1 MKTRIRKMTSLLL
14 SFSLLGALS
23 LPAAASEALGE
34 DLSAKDT
41 VIHEETQLSTNVFWS
56 TAYSDLRTENLIT
69 YSPNKTVTPIV
80 TYGGVLTDRSSV
92 ADTANALEGE
102 GYRVVAGI
110 NGDFYNVS
118 TGLPIGLVITDG
130 VLRSSDAGYYAIGF
144 RADGTAVL
152 GKPGVKVSADLGYA
166 VDDGSGSPVELIR
179 PVIAVNKART
189 NSGVFLYTY
198 DFNAKHTT
206 GTTEAGVNVVC
217 TVEQGQLAIGST
229 VTARVERV
237 EETTVTSIQ
246 PDQIVLSANAN
257 ADAYYTNALR
267 NMSAGSEV
275 TLTVSANAGWDDV
288 EYAVGALYC
297 LAENG
302 AVASGL
308 AAGVN
313 PRTAVGQKADGT
325 LVFYTIDGRRSG
337 YSIGASL
344 TQVGQRL
351 VELGCETVLC
361 LDGGGSTN
369 LAVTTPDSTDA
380 SIINRPSESNRKVTN
395 QIFLVASNRSSGRLD
410 HFYVKA
416 ASDYVLAGSSV
427 AVNVTGVD
435 TNYIPMDA
443 DYDLSAS
450 AGTLENGTLTTPAS
464 GGDVTVTASGRGSR
478 GSTVV
483 HAIRTPD
490 TLTLK
495 KGTASLTA
503 LTVAPGSKTTL
514 TAGAVWNHLTLAA
527 DAKAFTWSV
536 SGDIG
541 TVDENGVFTAAAP
554 GSGRLTV
561 SAGGKSLTI
570 PITVARQ
577 ALKTVEDFEDTELI
591 FSSGPYLKVSRT
603 HASDYVQRGRYAG
616 KLDYTLSADTEWLS
630 IALGRGFSNLT
641 DHYTA
646 LNLWVYGDGS
656 GNQLSFLYTGDTKSD
671 LRLPVTLLDFT
682 GWKQVSVTLPQYF
695 TLSGLEISVPSTTY
709 ADDSGITVE
718 YADTPRS
725 GTVCIDQLVGSFPGT
740 VDNTPPVVT
749 ATLNQQDWAVDVKV
763 SDGVDGVL
771 PQSSITVAMNGD
783 AGQALEGYDIKN
795 GTLKYYLPAPGE
807 AQEATRVT
815 VTAVDASGN
824 IGRASVDID
833 PSGVDHKF
841 NDISDY
847 WAADYVD
854 FLYNADITTGYSD
867 GSFRPNQNISR
878 AQFAVMLYRY
888 LKLDEN
894 QYANVSLPFADL
906 GSIPAYAIPAV
917 KALYAEGVITGSE
930 KNGQLYFNPGSSLTR
945 AQAAAMIGRTQ
956 AKGYA
961 LADLTFTDSAQI
973 PTYAAYYIRAM
984 VGQGVINGYSDGS
997 FKPHSNITRG
1007 QMAKI
1012 LYNLM

>member
-237 EETTVTSIQ
+237 EETTVTAIQ

-267 NMSAGSEV
+267 NMSVGSEV

-380 SIINRPSESNRKVTN
+380 SIINRPSETNRKVTN

-464 GGDVTVTASGRGSR
+464 GGDVTVMASGRGSR

-495 KGTASLTA
+495 KGTASLTT
-503 LTVAPGSKTTL
+503 LTVTPGSKTTL

-554 GSGRLTV
+554 GSGSLTV

-740 VDNTPPVVT
+740 VDNTPPAVT
-749 ATLNQQDWAVDVKV
+749 AVLDQQNWAVDVKV

-783 AGQALEGYDIKN
+783 AGQALEGYDTRN
-795 GTLKYYLPAPGE
+795 GTFRYYLPGPGE
-807 AQEATRVT
+807 TQEATRVT

>member
-80 TYGGVLTDRSSV
+80 TYGDVLTDRSSV
-92 ADTANALEGE
+92 ADMANALEGE

-152 GKPGVKVSADLGYA
+152 GKPGVKVSVDLGYA

-237 EETTVTSIQ
+237 EETTVTAIQ

-740 VDNTPPVVT
+740 VDNTPPAVT
-749 ATLNQQDWAVDVKV
+749 ATLDQQDWAVDVKV

-771 PQSSITVAMNGD
+771 PLSSITVAINGD
-783 AGQALEGYDIKN
+783 AGQALEGYDTRN
-795 GTLKYYLPAPGE
+795 GTFRYYLPGPGE
-807 AQEATRVT
+807 TQEATRVT

>member
-1 MKTRIRKMTSLLL
+1 MRIRIRKLTSLLL
-14 SFSLLGALS
+14 SLSLLSALT
-23 LPAAASEALGE
+23 LPAAASAAMGE
-34 DLSAKDT
+34 DLTAKDT
-41 VIHEETQLSTNVFWS
+41 LIHRETQLSTNVFWS
-56 TAYSDLRTENLIT
+56 EAYSDLRTENLIT
-69 YSPNKTVTPIV
+69 YTPNQAVTPIV
-80 TYGGVLTDRSSV
+80 TYGDVLTDRSSV
-92 ADTANALEGE
+92 ADMAAALEAE

-110 NGDFYNVS
+110 NGDFYNVN
-118 TGLPIGLVITDG
+118 TGLPIGLVVTDG

-144 RADGTAVL
+144 RADGTAIL
-152 GKPGVKVSADLGYA
+152 GKPSIRVSADLGYT
-166 VDDGSGSPVELIR
+166 VDDGFGTSTEVVR
-179 PVIAVNKART
+179 PVAAVNKART
-189 NSGVFLYTY
+189 NSGIFLYTY

-217 TVEQGQLAIGST
+217 AIEEGSLTIGGT

-237 EETTVTSIQ
+237 EESTVTALQ
-246 PDQIVLSANAN
+246 PGEIVLSANSQ
-257 ADAYYTNALR
+257 ADTYYSAALQS
-267 NMSAGSEV
+267 MQPGSTV
-275 TLTVSANAGWDDV
+275 TLSVTAADEGWNDV
-288 EYAVGALYC
+288 KYAVGALYC

-302 AVASGL
+302 VVASGL
-308 AAGVN
+308 AAGTN

-325 LVFYTIDGRRSG
+325 LVFYTVDGRRSG
-337 YSIGASL
+337 HSIGASM
-344 TQVGQRL
+344 TQVGERL
-351 VELGCETVLC
+351 LELGCQTVLC

-369 LAVTTPDSTDA
+369 LAVTTPDSTTA
-380 SIINRPSESNRKVTN
+380 TIINRPSETGRKVTN
-395 QIFLVASNRSSGRLD
+395 QVFLVASDRASGDLD
-410 HFYVKA
+410 HFYVHA

-682 GWKQVSVTLPQYF
+682 GWKQVSVTLPQAF
-695 TLSGLEISVPSTTY
+695 TLSGLVVNAPPTV
-709 ADDSGITVE
+709 DSDGNPIT
-718 YADTPRS
+718 ADTPRT
-725 GTVCIDQLVGSFPGT
+725 GTVYIDQITAAFPGT
-740 VDNTPPVVT
+740 VDNAPPVVT
-749 ATLNQQDWAVDVKV
+749 ATLDQQNWAVDIKV
-763 SDGVDGVL
+763 SDGVDGIL
-771 PQSSITVAMNGD
+771 PLSSITVARNGD
-783 AGQALEGYDIKN
+783 TGQVLEGYDTAT
-795 GTLKYYLPAPGE
+795 GTMKYYLPGPGE
-807 AQEATRVT
+807 ANEATRVT
-815 VTAVDASGN
+815 VTAADASGN
-824 IGRASVDID
+824 IGRASVDI
-833 PSGVDHKF
+833 PPYGVSHKF
-841 NDISDY
+841 TDIDNY

-867 GSFRPNQNISR
+867 GTFRPNQNISR

-888 LKLDEN
+888 LKLD
-894 QYANVSLPFADL
+894 ANKYESVSLPFMDL
-906 GSIPAYAIPAV
+906 GQIPAYALPAA
-917 KALYAEGVITGSE
+917 KALYSEGIITGSE
-930 KNGQLYFNPGSSLTR
+930 KNGKLYFNPDSSLTR

-961 LADLTFTDSAQI
+961 EAELTFTDNGKI
-973 PTYAAYYIRAM
+973 PAYAAPYIRTMTA
-984 VGQGVINGYSDGS
+984 QGVISGYSDGS
-997 FKPHSNITRG
+997 FKPNNNITRG

>member
-237 EETTVTSIQ
+237 EETAVTSIQ

-380 SIINRPSESNRKVTN
+380 SIINRPSETNRKVTN

-464 GGDVTVTASGRGSR
+464 GGDVTVMASGRGSR

-554 GSGRLTV
+554 GSGSLTV

-718 YADTPRS
+718 YADTPRT

-749 ATLNQQDWAVDVKV
+749 ATLDQQNWAVDVKV

-783 AGQALEGYDIKN
+783 AGQALEGYDTRN
-795 GTLKYYLPAPGE
+795 GTFRYYLPGPGE
-807 AQEATRVT
+807 TQEATRVT

-824 IGRASVDID
+824 IGRASVDIA

>member
-80 TYGGVLTDRSSV
+80 TYGDVLTDRSSV
-92 ADTANALEGE
+92 ADMANALEGE

-110 NGDFYNVS
+110 TGDFYTVS

-189 NSGVFLYTY
+189 NSGVVLYTY

-206 GTTEAGVNVVC
+206 GTTEAGVNVDC

-410 HFYVKA
+410 HFYVRA

-464 GGDVTVTASGRGSR
+464 GGDVTVMASERGSR

-783 AGQALEGYDIKN
+783 AGQALEGYDTRN
-795 GTLKYYLPAPGE
+795 GTFRYYLPGPGE
-807 AQEATRVT
+807 TQEATRVT

>member
-237 EETTVTSIQ
+237 EETAVTAIQ

-380 SIINRPSESNRKVTN
+380 SIINRPSETNRKVTN

-443 DYDLSAS
+443 GYDLSAS
-450 AGTLENGTLTTPAS
+450 AGTLENGMLTTPAS

-495 KGTASLTA
+495 KGTASLTT
-503 LTVAPGSKTTL
+503 LTVTPGSKTTL

-527 DAKAFTWSV
+527 DARAFTWSV

-554 GSGRLTV
+554 GSGSLTV

-740 VDNTPPVVT
+740 VDNTPPAVT
-749 ATLNQQDWAVDVKV
+749 AVLDQQNWAVDVKV

-771 PQSSITVAMNGD
+771 PLSSITVAMNGYT
-783 AGQALEGYDIKN
+783 GQALEGYDTRN
-795 GTLKYYLPAPGE
+795 GTFRYYLPGPGE
-807 AQEATRVT
+807 TQEATRVT

-847 WAADYVD
+847 WAAAYVD

-888 LKLDEN
+888 LKLDED

>member
-237 EETTVTSIQ
+237 EETAVTSIQ

-369 LAVTTPDSTDA
+369 LAVTPPDSTDA

-464 GGDVTVTASGRGSR
+464 GGDVTVMASGRGSR

-554 GSGRLTV
+554 GSGSLTV

-577 ALKTVEDFEDTELI
+577 ALKTVEDFEDTDLI

-740 VDNTPPVVT
+740 VDNTPPAVT
-749 ATLNQQDWAVDVKV
+749 AVLDQQNWAVDVKV

-771 PQSSITVAMNGD
+771 PQSSITVAMNGYT
-783 AGQALEGYDIKN
+783 GQALEGYDTRN
-795 GTLKYYLPAPGE
+795 GTFRYYLPGPGE
-807 AQEATRVT
+807 TQEATRVT

-824 IGRASVDID
+824 IGRASVDIA

>member
-130 VLRSSDAGYYAIGF
+130 ILRSSDAGYYAIGF

-237 EETTVTSIQ
+237 EETTVTAIQ

-435 TNYIPMDA
+435 TNYIPLDA

-554 GSGRLTV
+554 GSGSLTV

-740 VDNTPPVVT
+740 VDNTPPAVT
-749 ATLNQQDWAVDVKV
+749 AVLDQQNWAVDVKV

-783 AGQALEGYDIKN
+783 AGQALEGYDTRN
-795 GTLKYYLPAPGE
+795 GTFRYYLSGPGE
-807 AQEATRVT
+807 TQEATRVT

-824 IGRASVDID
+824 IGRASVDIA

>member
-152 GKPGVKVSADLGYA
+152 GKPGVKVSVDLGYA

-198 DFNAKHTT
+198 DFNARHTT

-464 GGDVTVTASGRGSR
+464 GGDVTVMASGRGSR

-740 VDNTPPVVT
+740 VDNTPPAVT
-749 ATLNQQDWAVDVKV
+749 AVLDQQNWAVDVKV

-783 AGQALEGYDIKN
+783 AGQALEGYDTRN
-795 GTLKYYLPAPGE
+795 GTFRYYLPGPGE
-807 AQEATRVT
+807 TQEATRVT

>member
-1 MKTRIRKMTSLLL
+1 M
-14 SFSLLGALS
+14 
-23 LPAAASEALGE
+23 
-34 DLSAKDT
+34 
-41 VIHEETQLSTNVFWS
+41 
-56 TAYSDLRTENLIT
+56 
-69 YSPNKTVTPIV
+69 
-80 TYGGVLTDRSSV
+80 
-92 ADTANALEGE
+92 
-102 GYRVVAGI
+102 
-110 NGDFYNVS
+110 S

-237 EETTVTSIQ
+237 EETAVTSIQ

-554 GSGRLTV
+554 GSGSLTV

-740 VDNTPPVVT
+740 VDNTPPAVT
-749 ATLNQQDWAVDVKV
+749 AVLDQQNWAVDVKV

-771 PQSSITVAMNGD
+771 PLSSITVAMNGD
-783 AGQALEGYDIKN
+783 AGQALEGYDTRN
-795 GTLKYYLPAPGE
+795 GTFRYYLPGPGE
-807 AQEATRVT
+807 TQEATRVT

-854 FLYNADITTGYSD
+854 FLYNANITTGYSD

-973 PTYAAYYIRAM
+973 PAYAAYYIRAM

>member
-302 AVASGL
+302 AVVSGL

-443 DYDLSAS
+443 GYDLSAS
-450 AGTLENGTLTTPAS
+450 AGTLENGMLTTPAS

-984 VGQGVINGYSDGS
+984 VGQGVINGYSNGS